1 MSVRIFGHF
10 SVNLS
15 QIEIIHFSHVHFTYV
30 YWKRRN
36 ERYWKRSSVVI
47 HPLLPTPPL
56 QILYFL
62 HSPLF
67 LISHFIHC
75 YRVKY
80 WRSEQVFVH
89 AREGLCGQQG
99 LGWYINFKNEKL
111 YHEGKLGCIL
121 RFLLNYLRRCPY
133 FWKNFMLL
141 RDKNWCIFLSFFPR
155 TGLHVSSIKYTR
167 IRMRI
172 K

>member
-1 MSVRIFGHF
+1 MSLRIFGHF
-10 SVNLS
+10 QYFSVNFI

-30 YWKRRN
+30 YWKRLN

-67 LISHFIHC
+67 LISHFVHC

-80 WRSEQVFVH
+80 WRCEQVFVH
-89 AREGLCGQQG
+89 SREGLCGQQG
-99 LGWYINFKNEKL
+99 LGWYKNFKNEKL

-121 RFLLNYLRRCPY
+121 RFLFNYLRRCPY
-133 FWKNFMLL
+133 FWKISCFWET
-141 RDKNWCIFLSFFPR
+141 RIGVFFSPFFPEPAYMS
-155 TGLHVSSIKYTR
+155 HQSNIPVCE
-167 IRMRI
+167 
-172 K
+172 